1 MLLTFLQQIPTLLQ
15 AAGSAIQIL
24 TTSKTPD
31 PSETTSSDDE
41 LDSEETTDSAALKAR
56 KANFKAHT
64 ETFYETLHAIRTT
77 MLAQVTAL
85 ENADLILTEASK
97 VTEYGSGITNA
108 GLGGL
113 DIGYLNSRV
122 RDVGLSKERELV
134 KEARELVEGMVEKEK
149 DKVTSDS

>member
-1 MLLTFLQQIPTLLQ
+1 LTVLQQIPVLLQ

-24 TTSKTPD
+24 TNSKSPE
-31 PSETTSSDDE
+31 PSDATTSDDD
-41 LDSEETTDSAALKAR
+41 LDSDNITDSAALKAR

-64 ETFYETLHAIRTT
+64 ETFYETLHTIRAT

-85 ENADLILTEASK
+85 ENADLILPEASK
-97 VTEYGSGITNA
+97 VMEYGSGITNA

-134 KEARELVEGMVEKEK
+134 KEAREIVEGVVEKNNEIIARN
-149 DKVTSDS
+149 S